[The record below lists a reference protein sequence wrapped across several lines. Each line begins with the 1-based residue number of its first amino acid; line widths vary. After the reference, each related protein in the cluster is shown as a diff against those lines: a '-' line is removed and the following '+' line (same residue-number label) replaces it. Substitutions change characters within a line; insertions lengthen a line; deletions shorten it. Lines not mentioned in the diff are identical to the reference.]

1 MEHSRRS
8 FSGVTS
14 SLEADIATIC
24 LAAKD
29 LHSLHWNRFIMEIS
43 SPQALEALNNP
54 HWFWGLSNLIE
65 CTRQALSYFQNC
77 SVEVV
82 NVSANRVADQIA
94 VSVTKDG
101 RWSSYIARGGPSWLN
116 DTILTEVVNSP
127 SLYSG

>member
-14 SLEADIATIC
+14 CLEADIATIC
-24 LAAKD
+24 WAAKD
-29 LHSLHWNRFIMEIS
+29 LHSLHWNRGIMEIS

-54 HWFWGLSNLIE
+54 HWFPGLSNLIE

-82 NVSANRVADQIA
+82 NVSAN
-94 VSVTKDG
+94 
-101 RWSSYIARGGPSWLN
+101 
-116 DTILTEVVNSP
+116 
-127 SLYSG
+127 